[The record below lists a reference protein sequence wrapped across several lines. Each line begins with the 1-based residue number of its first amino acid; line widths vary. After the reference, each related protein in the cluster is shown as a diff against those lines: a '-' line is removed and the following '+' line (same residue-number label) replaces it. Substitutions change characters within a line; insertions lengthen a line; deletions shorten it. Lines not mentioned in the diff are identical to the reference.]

1 MILQRHLF
9 DRAASML
16 TKYPMIA
23 VTGPRQSGK
32 TTFCRQL
39 RPDYQ
44 YLNMELA
51 ENQQH
56 ARQDPHHFL
65 QLYKGG
71 VIFDEVQNVPE
82 LFPYLQHYTDLRN
95 EPGGYILCG
104 SQHFLLLEKITQ
116 SLAGRV
122 SIFNLL
128 PFSLEELKGSSWE
141 KNTWEEYLWTGFYPR
156 IYEREIPPD
165 AFYPDY
171 LQTYVERD
179 VRQLLNVNNL
189 ALFRNFI
196 TACAGRT
203 GQLLNLSQLGTDVG
217 IDVKTVKNWLSI
229 LEASFIAYRLQP
241 WFRNFNKRIVKT
253 PKLYF
258 YDTGLA
264 AWLLGLRSASD
275 LEPHFARGVLFEN
288 FVINELLKNQLNAGE
303 RPQFFFWQDSNAN
316 EIDLLLDR
324 VASQSIV
331 EIKVGKTVQPDF
343 FKNLRL
349 FKNLNQTT
357 SESWVVYGG
366 DQMQP
371 RTDGTVLTWRDL
383 GKVI

>member
-1 MILQRHLF
+1 MILKRHLY

-39 RPDYQ
+39 CPDYK

-51 ENQQH
+51 ENQEH

-71 VIFDEVQNVPE
+71 VILDEVQNVPE
-82 LFPYLQHYTDLRN
+82 IFPYLQHYTDMRN
-95 EPGGYILCG
+95 EPGEYVLSG

-116 SLAGRV
+116 SLAGRI

-141 KNTWEEYLWTGFYPR
+141 KSSWEDYLQTGFYPR
-156 IYEREIPPD
+156 IYERDIPP
-165 AFYPDY
+165 ASFYPDY

-189 ALFRNFI
+189 GLFRNFI
-196 TACAGRT
+196 TACAGRV
-203 GQLLNLSQLGTDVG
+203 GQFLNLTQLSTDVG
-217 IDVKTVKNWLSI
+217 IDVKTVKSWLSI
-229 LEASFIAYRLQP
+229 LEASFICYRLPP
-241 WFRNFNKRIVKT
+241 WFRNFNKRIVKM

-264 AWLLGLRSASD
+264 AYLLGIRAAAD
-275 LEPHFARGVLFEN
+275 LESHFARGAMFEN
-288 FVINELLKNQLNAGE
+288 FIINELLKNQINTGE

-316 EIDLLLDR
+316 EIDLLIDK
-324 VASQSIV
+324 VTSQSII
-331 EIKVGKTVQPDF
+331 EIKAGKTVQPDF
-343 FKNLRL
+343 FKNLKL
-349 FKNLNQTT
+349 FKNLNPTT
-357 SESWVVYGG
+357 SGSWLVYGG
-366 DQMQP
+366 DQAQP
-371 RTDGTVLTWRDL
+371 RADAMVLTWKDL
-383 GKVI
+383 GSLT

>member
-1 MILQRHLF
+1 MILKRHLN

-39 RPDYQ
+39 CPGYQ

-56 ARQDPHHFL
+56 ARQDPHHFF

-71 VIFDEVQNVPE
+71 VILDEVQNVPE
-82 LFPYLQHYTDLRN
+82 LFPYLQYYTDLRN
-95 EPGGYILCG
+95 EPGEYILSG

-116 SLAGRV
+116 SLAGRI

-128 PFSLEELKGSSWE
+128 PFSLEELKGSPWE
-141 KNTWEEYLWTGFYPR
+141 KNTWEEYLRTGFYPR
-156 IYEREIPPD
+156 IYEREISPTD
-165 AFYPDY
+165 FYPDY

-179 VRQLLNVNNL
+179 VRQLLNVSNL

-203 GQLLNLSQLGTDVG
+203 GQLLNLAQLGSDVG
-217 IDVKTVKNWLSI
+217 IDVKTVKSWFSI
-229 LEASFIAYRLQP
+229 LEASFITYRLQP

-264 AWLLGLRSASD
+264 AYLLGVRSATD
-275 LEPHFARGVLFEN
+275 LESHFARGALFEN
-288 FVINELLKNQLNAGE
+288 FVINELLKNQFNAGE
-303 RPQFFFWQDSNAN
+303 RPQVFFWQDSNAN
-316 EIDLLLDR
+316 EIDLLFDR
-324 VASQSIV
+324 VTSQSIV
-331 EIKVGKTVQPDF
+331 EIKAGKTVHPDF
-343 FKNLRL
+343 FKNLKL
-349 FKNLNQTT
+349 FKNLNPAA
-357 SESWVVYGG
+357 SGSWVVYGG

-371 RTDGTVLTWRDL
+371 RSDATVLTWKDL
-383 GKVI
+383 ASLT

>member
-1 MILQRHLF
+1 
-9 DRAASML
+9 ML

-39 RPDYQ
+39 CPDYQ
-44 YLNMELA
+44 YLNMELT
-51 ENQQH
+51 ENQQF
-56 ARQDPHHFL
+56 ARQDPHRFL

-95 EPGGYILCG
+95 EPGEYVLSG

-128 PFSLEELKGSSWE
+128 PFSLEELKGSPWE
-141 KNTWEEYLWTGFYPR
+141 KNTWEAYLWTGFYPR
-156 IYEREIPPD
+156 LYDRDIAPTD
-165 AFYPDY
+165 FYPDY

-203 GQLLNLSQLGTDVG
+203 GQLLNLTQLGTDVG
-217 IDVKTVKNWLSI
+217 IDVKTAKNWLSI
-229 LEASFIAYRLQP
+229 LEASFIIYRLQP
-241 WFRNFNKRIVKT
+241 WFHNFNKRIVKT

-264 AWLLGLRSASD
+264 AYLLGIRSMAD
-275 LEPHFARGVLFEN
+275 LDPHFARGALFEN
-288 FVINELLKNQLNAGE
+288 FVINELLKNQFNAGD

-316 EIDLLLDR
+316 EIDLLIDR
-324 VASQSIV
+324 VTNQSIV
-331 EIKVGKTVQPDF
+331 EIKAGKTIQPDF
-343 FKNLRL
+343 FKNLKL
-349 FKNLNQTT
+349 FKNMNPTT
-357 SESWVVYGG
+357 SGSWVVYGG

-371 RTDGTVLTWRDL
+371 RTEATVLTWRDL
-383 GKVI
+383 AGLE